1 MGLHLQGGLRGF
13 GATFLTM
20 HQMSLGSVGLDVG
33 WHTGSGL
40 ASPTHKKAIEVSSLR
55 YVCQQSSCRYVC
67 QRSSYQPDTYASDPP
82 IAMCASDLPI
92 ASALCDLPIAIVWNS
107 MFVDAA
113 RWLLSGLRT
122 SPYLIVNLATGELA
136 FAFVCCVKRVLC
148 DCVVLVCRR
157 V

>member
-1 MGLHLQGGLRGF
+1 MGLLLQGAPRGF
-13 GATFLTM
+13 GATSLKM
-20 HQMSLGSVGLDVG
+20 HHILLGSVGLDAG
-33 WHTGSGL
+33 CGTSSGL
-40 ASPTHKKAIEVSSLR
+40 ASPTHKKETEVASLR

-92 ASALCDLPIAIVWNS
+92 ASALCDLSIAIVWNS

-113 RWLLSGLRT
+113 RWLLSRLRT
-122 SPYLIVNLATGELA
+122 SPFLFVNFATGSLA
-136 FAFVCCVKRVLC
+136 CAHVCCVKRMLC
-148 DCVVLVCRR
+148 DCVVLGCCR

>member
-1 MGLHLQGGLRGF
+1 MHGAGGLMGPHLQGALRAF

-20 HQMSLGSVGLDVG
+20 HQMPFGSVGLDVR

-40 ASPTHKKAIEVSSLR
+40 ASPTHKKATEVSSLR
-55 YVCQQSSCRYVC
+55 YVCQQSSCRMC
-67 QRSSYQPDTYASDPP
+67 ASDLHASDPP

-113 RWLLSGLRT
+113 RWLLSGL
-122 SPYLIVNLATGELA
+122 
-136 FAFVCCVKRVLC
+136 
-148 DCVVLVCRR
+148 
-157 V
+157 